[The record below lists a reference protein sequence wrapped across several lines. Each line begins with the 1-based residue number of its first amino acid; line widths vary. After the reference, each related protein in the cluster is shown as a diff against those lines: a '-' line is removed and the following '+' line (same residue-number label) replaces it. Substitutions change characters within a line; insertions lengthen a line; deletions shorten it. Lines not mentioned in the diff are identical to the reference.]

1 MMPNLHEILHPDS
14 EITREISRDLVVE
27 EIVEKTDTELW
38 KALED
43 KNEEEITQ
51 DFVVEEMKKL
61 NPEVQIETD
70 RWFIFSSENGEKLK
84 LPDWFYFNHKG
95 EVTNYTWTEDESDCI
110 IMKVYPI
117 SHYDPDC
124 F

>member
-1 MMPNLHEILHPDS
+1 MMSNLHETLHPDS
-14 EITREISRDLVVE
+14 EITRDLVVE

-70 RWFIFSSENGEKLK
+70 RWFIFSSVNIEDLI
-84 LPDWFYFNHKG
+84 LPEWFYYSEKNWI
-95 EVTNYTWTEDESDCI
+95 TNKHNTKSGAYVSLI
-110 IMKVYPI
+110 VYPI
-117 SHYDPDC
+117 SYYDPDYL
-124 F
+124 